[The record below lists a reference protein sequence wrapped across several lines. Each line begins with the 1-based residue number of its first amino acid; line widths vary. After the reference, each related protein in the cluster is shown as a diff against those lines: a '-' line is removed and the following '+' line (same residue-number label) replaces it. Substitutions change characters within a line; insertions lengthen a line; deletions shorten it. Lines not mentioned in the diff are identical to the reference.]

1 MFLVGIDCFW
11 TRNEWTLVFQKKPSG
26 EAFLKTPRIRRF
38 CYYLESRPNHPKV
51 FETAVVKVF
60 SGASSY
66 SGPRMSLIRCKT
78 LCGVLNA
85 NYKKADPIST

>member
-1 MFLVGIDCFW
+1 MDFGFPKE
-11 TRNEWTLVFQKKPSG
+11 TERRSFFEK
-26 EAFLKTPRIRRF
+26 PRIRRF

-66 SGPRMSLIRCKT
+66 SGPRMSLKSVK
-78 LCGVLNA
+78 LYAGF
-85 NYKKADPIST
+85 